1 MSDTDTRLKTLI
13 TTNAAVKAKI
23 GSRMYLDKVPP
34 QPEREQHPY
43 VWFRRRS
50 TGASDTTDAAAGD
63 APYQFDYD
71 MEIIAPLATEAK
83 QIADLIRLT
92 SNSGLG
98 LNCYRGTFG
107 DSTCQGIFVN
117 DQEGGYE
124 PLGIGESFGLSVVA
138 LDVRVM
144 L

>member
-1 MSDTDTRLKTLI
+1 MSDVDTRLRTLI
-13 TTNAAVKAKI
+13 TTNAAVQRKI
-23 GSRMYLDKVPP
+23 GDRMHLDKVPAK
-34 QPEREQHPY
+34 EQQNKPY
-43 VWFRRRS
+43 VWYRRRS
-50 TGASDTTDAAAGD
+50 TGPSDTIDASAGD

-71 MEIIAPLATEAK
+71 LEVIAPLASEAK
-83 QIADLIRLT
+83 EIADLIRLT
-92 SNSGLG
+92 ANSGLG

-124 PLGIGESFGLSVVA
+124 AFGIGESWGLSVVP